1 MSASRNCRLCRPTLM
16 MKPAI
21 LTLTLFVFA
30 VTAQTITS
38 PSPLYEAAMLLEKRY
53 HKVVTYE
60 EPLSVWRG
68 ELIVKGRDPDG
79 PFGLWL
85 RDRRFVIPDAVNSQ
99 RTPELDLAVLS
110 GITVAY
116 NFQNADGTLFR
127 ATASRLGLHILPLKM
142 RDAKGNLVRAASLL
156 DAYISVPSAL
166 RMPSEHVQTLCDAVA
181 ASTGVS
187 LKFNYQWLDMVFAA
201 KGLRPPKAAAQLL
214 SPKEKEK
221 FSIVWGAE
229 DVTAREALL
238 SLTDL
243 SAAKLTWYLLCQP
256 SAKPENRF
264 CVFNMDAKVVGKDG
278 R

>member
-1 MSASRNCRLCRPTLM
+1 MSAGRNCRLYRPAPI
-16 MKPAI
+16 MKPAA
-21 LTLTLFVFA
+21 LTLALFVFA

-38 PSPLYEAAMLLEKRY
+38 PSPLYEVAMLLEKRY

-85 RDRRFVIPDAVNSQ
+85 QDRRFVIPDAPNLQ
-99 RTPELDLAVLS
+99 RTPELDLAMLS
-110 GITVAY
+110 SITVAY

-142 RDAKGNLVRAASLL
+142 RDANGNLVRATSLL

-166 RMPSEHVQTLCDAVA
+166 RMPSEHLQALCDAVT

-187 LKFNYQWLDMVFAA
+187 LKFNYPWLDMVFAA
-201 KGLRPPKAAAQLL
+201 NGLRPPKAAAQLL
-214 SPKEKEK
+214 PPKEKEP
-221 FSIVWGAE
+221 FSIVWEASH
-229 DVTAREALL
+229 VTAREALL
-238 SLTDL
+238 SFIDL

-264 CVFNMDAKVVGKDG
+264 CVLNMDAK
-278 R
+278 